1 MDPTRTTYLRH
12 KLGNENIP
20 PPQPNRKAPKHR
32 SDSIRN
38 QSHKTL
44 PHQNATPNLLHP
56 TRQTHTF
63 PLTTN
68 AHPSSPPPRHPVH
81 PFLPCRTMTSRH
93 RYTALAQRADDMQ
106 SSSPP
111 PSHLHQ
117 IVQYLH
123 ETPTMHTRY
132 VVVSSLK
139 LNIRLRPRLSRPR
152 LFYHTFFLFRDLRAL
167 PLERPFERES
177 HNH

>member
-1 MDPTRTTYLRH
+1 MDPTKITYLRH
-12 KLGNENIP
+12 QLGNENIP
-20 PPQPNRKAPKHR
+20 PPQPNRIAPKHR

-44 PHQNATPNLLHP
+44 PHQNPTPNLLHP

-68 AHPSSPPPRHPVH
+68 AHPSSPTSEAPSPPFPPMPHNDLVRHIPPSH
-81 PFLPCRTMTSRH
+81 NAPTTCNRP
-93 RYTALAQRADDMQ
+93 AQ
-106 SSSPP
+106 P

-117 IVQYLH
+117 IVQHLH
-123 ETPTMHTRY
+123 ENPTMHTRY

-139 LNIRLRPRLSRPR
+139 IEHSPSPRLSRPR
-152 LFYHTFFLFRDLRAL
+152 LFYPTFFFRDLRAL